1 MGSSRAMETSIENV
15 IVQDLTLSPV
25 LSHKKIIVTTVAYV
39 LWCVMPQN
47 SLNQHKAGNTA
58 ERGWGE
64 RRLDRR
70 HALCGAQYDD
80 PFVIAG
86 NEEDPVGW

>member
-1 MGSSRAMETSIENV
+1 M
-15 IVQDLTLSPV
+15 

-47 SLNQHKAGNTA
+47 ALNQHKAGNTA
-58 ERGWGE
+58 EKGWGE